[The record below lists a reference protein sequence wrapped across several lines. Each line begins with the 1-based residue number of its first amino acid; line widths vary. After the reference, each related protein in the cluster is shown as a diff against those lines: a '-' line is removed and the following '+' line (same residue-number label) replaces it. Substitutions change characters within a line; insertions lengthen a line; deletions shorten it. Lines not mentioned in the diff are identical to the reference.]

1 MEKKIAN
8 KNTEYLIKFGFWKR
22 GMKKSTAANVC
33 PCKEELQID
42 LWEKK
47 KKKPLLDNS
56 VIERQTKSE
65 IDGKR
70 RDQRVTVWAWE
81 LRREK
86 KWRKEKIWECYR

>member
-1 MEKKIAN
+1 
-8 KNTEYLIKFGFWKR
+8 
-22 GMKKSTAANVC
+22 MKKSTAANVC

-42 LWEKK
+42 LWGKK

-70 RDQRVTVWAWE
+70 RDQGGTVWAWE